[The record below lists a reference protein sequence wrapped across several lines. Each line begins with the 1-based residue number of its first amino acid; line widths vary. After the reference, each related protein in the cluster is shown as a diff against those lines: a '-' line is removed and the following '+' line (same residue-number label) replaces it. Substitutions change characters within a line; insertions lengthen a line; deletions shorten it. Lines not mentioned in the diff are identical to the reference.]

1 MLKVQI
7 DSFSYQDQSVLQGV
21 LFEAKKGEHVAL
33 MGESGS
39 GKSTVLKIIYGLLH
53 LKKGSVFWNDKEVLG
68 PNFNLIPGE
77 RFMKLLSQ
85 DFDLMPFTT
94 VEENIAEHLSVF
106 TRETHKERVFEL
118 LQLIGLEK
126 YAKVKVKN
134 LSGGQQQRVALAKV
148 LAQEPE
154 VLLLDEP
161 FGHID
166 NFKRTELRRN
176 LFAHLKKKEI
186 TVITSSHDPSDVL
199 PYANRTV
206 VLKDGELIANQL
218 TYELYENPPNYYVA
232 SLFGE
237 VNQIPI
243 QLFKSYAPTDKLLL
257 IYPHEFKFSD
267 ASGLSVEV
275 VNSYYKGTHFL
286 NVGNT
291 EAGHSIY
298 FNSPTQLNLGSIIFL
313 NIPLEKVNL
322 RLRPKETV

>member
-1 MLKVQI
+1 MEDI
-7 DSFSYQDQSVLQGV
+7 SFQV
-21 LFEAKKGEHVAL
+21 EKGEYIAL

-53 LKKGSVFWNDKEVLG
+53 MEKGSIFWQDKQALG
-68 PNFNLIPGE
+68 PNFNLVPGE
-77 RFMKLLSQ
+77 SYMKFLSQ

-106 TRETHKERVFEL
+106 TRESHDTRVAEL
-118 LQLIGLEK
+118 LQLIGLEA
-126 YAKVKVKN
+126 YAKTKVKN

-166 NFKRTELRRN
+166 NFKRNILRRN
-176 LFAHLKKKEI
+176 LFAYLKEKGI
-186 TVITSSHDPSDVL
+186 TVVTASHDPNDVL
-199 PYANRTV
+199 PYADRML
-206 VLKDGELIANQL
+206 VLKDGRAIAHNTTRELF
-218 TYELYENPPNYYVA
+218 ENPPDYYVA

-237 VNQIPI
+237 VNQVPI
-243 QLFKSYAPTDKLLL
+243 QLLKAYAPMDKLVL

-267 ASGLSVEV
+267 ASGLKVEV

-286 NVGNT
+286 NEGTT
-291 EAGHSIY
+291 ETGFSIY
-298 FNSPTQLNLGSIIFL
+298 FNSPTPLSLGNIVFL

-322 RLRPKETV
+322 RLRPKDSD

>member
-1 MLKVQI
+1 MLQVQI
-7 DSFSYQDQSVLQGV
+7 DSFSYQDQTVLKRI
-21 LFEAKKGEHVAL
+21 LFEAKKGEHLAL

-53 LKKGSVFWNDKEVLG
+53 LQEGSVFWENKKVLG

-77 RFMKLLSQ
+77 RFMKFLSQ

-94 VEENIAEHLSVF
+94 VAENIAEHLSVF
-106 TRETHKERVFEL
+106 TRETHEERVVEL
-118 LQLIGLEK
+118 LQLIGLEA

-166 NFKRTELRRN
+166 NFKRTSLRRD
-176 LFAHLKKKEI
+176 LFTYLKKKGV
-186 TVITSSHDPSDVL
+186 TVITASHDPNDVL
-199 PYANRTV
+199 PYADRML
-206 VLKDGELIANQL
+206 VLKDGKTIAFDTTGKL
-218 TYELYENPPNYYVA
+218 FENPPDYYVA

-243 QLFKSYAPTDKLLL
+243 QLLKSYAPTDKLVL
-257 IYPHEFKFSD
+257 IYPHEFRFSD
-267 ASGLSVEV
+267 ASGLRVEV

-286 NVGNT
+286 NEGNT
-291 EAGHSIY
+291 ETGFSIY
-298 FNSPTQLNLGSIIFL
+298 FNSPTRLNLGNIVFL

-322 RLRPKETV
+322 RLRPKESV